1 MPFIITSFGRDKK
14 NIGAKFASVA
24 YSARST
30 PEQKINA
37 YKVWVMD
44 SFKSQKNLMNT
55 IQAAE
60 DLGVSR
66 SELRRVLNDRLKNK
80 TEVQNLFA
88 GRFKAPTP
96 SEARVKSLLE
106 RLENQNL
113 DAALKF
119 ELGLDVAE
127 DAWDDLKKDVRN
139 FDLNDS
145 LESFEAFIDAAL
157 TFGVKEAR
165 ALPPRGAKLAPVDN
179 VPAVL
184 PVDQNK
190 NAQVNMASINT
201 TNLGSRYNLLPTDQK
216 FDKLFPFG

>member
-1 MPFIITSFGRDKK
+1 MTE
-14 NIGAKFASVA
+14 
-24 YSARST
+24 Y
-30 PEQKINA
+30 
-37 YKVWVMD
+37 
-44 SFKSQKNLMNT
+44 KNLMNT

-66 SELRRVLNDRLKNK
+66 SDLRKVLNDRLKNK

-88 GRFKAPTP
+88 GRFKVPTP

-106 RLENQNL
+106 RIEDQNL
-113 DAALKF
+113 DVALRF

-127 DAWDDLKKDVRN
+127 DAWDDLRRDVRN

-145 LESFEAFIDAAL
+145 LESLETFIDAAL

-165 ALPPRGAKLAPVDN
+165 ELPPRGARLAPVEN

-190 NAQVNMASINT
+190 NAPVNMASVNT

>member
-1 MPFIITSFGRDKK
+1 MPFIITSFGRDKS
-14 NIGAKFASVA
+14 NIGSKFASVA

-66 SELRRVLNDRLKNK
+66 SDLRKVLNDRLKNK

-106 RLENQNL
+106 RLEDQNL
-113 DAALKF
+113 DAALRF

-145 LESFEAFIDAAL
+145 LESFEAYIDAAL
-157 TFGVKEAR
+157 TFSVKQAR
-165 ALPPRGAKLAPVDN
+165 DLPPLGARVGSVEDT
-179 VPAVL
+179 PAVL

-190 NAQVNMASINT
+190 NTAINNQVVSASVPNRT
-201 TNLGSRYNLLPTDQK
+201 TPG
-216 FDKLFPFG
+216 LFEKYFPRGIFS

>member
-1 MPFIITSFGRDKK
+1 
-14 NIGAKFASVA
+14 
-24 YSARST
+24 
-30 PEQKINA
+30 
-37 YKVWVMD
+37 MD

-66 SELRRVLNDRLKNK
+66 SDLRKVLNDRLKNK
-80 TEVQNLFA
+80 TEVQNLFS
-88 GRFKAPTP
+88 GKFKAPTP
-96 SEARVKSLLE
+96 SDARVKSLLE
-106 RLENQNL
+106 RLEDQNL
-113 DAALKF
+113 DAALRF

-145 LESFEAFIDAAL
+145 LESFEAYIDAAL

-165 ALPPRGAKLAPVDN
+165 AFTTSRCKSSTCN
-179 VPAVL
+179 NTPAVL

-190 NAQVNMASINT
+190 NAPVI
-201 TNLGSRYNLLPTDQK
+201 
-216 FDKLFPFG
+216 